1 MKKILIL
8 GTFAFVFALT
18 ASVAS
23 ANWGGFSSG
32 QSNTA
37 IGVSNSVASVA
48 DTGNNTIQ
56 KNCLMGTAL
65 ITTGNATSSASGFN
79 AINGNFAKNLTYGS
93 QSNYAKS
100 SGNEVFSQAT
110 TGTNM
115 IEKMKISSG
124 GAEIRTGAALTRARG
139 INLINTSIKLG
150 CECPASAP
158 SCDICD

>member
-8 GTFAFVFALT
+8 GAFAFVFALT

-23 ANWGGFSSG
+23 ASWGGFSSG
-32 QSNTA
+32 QENTA

-48 DTGNNTIQ
+48 DTGNNTIE
-56 KNCLMGTAL
+56 KACITASAK

-79 AINGNFAKNLTYGS
+79 AINSNFAKNLTYGS
-93 QSNYAKS
+93 QSNFVKS

-110 TGTNM
+110 TGNNM
-115 IEKMKISSG
+115 IEKMRISSG
-124 GAEIRTGAALTRARG
+124 GAEIRTGDALSRVRG
-139 INLINTSIKLG
+139 INLINTSVKLG
-150 CECPASAP
+150 CACPVSTP